1 MSEAK
6 VSPEKI
12 SKRPDIG
19 RYEFFK
25 LANAWVKVIKRTDEG
40 KGLTTAELIKKA
52 MDDISSGDVTAEE
65 VEKKS
70 GKLKPEP
77 VEETEDGVKIEKK
90 ESKKEKE
97 SK

>member
-1 MSEAK
+1 MSETKTAA
-6 VSPEKI
+6 EK
-12 SKRPDIG
+12 KRPDLG

-65 VEKKS
+65 IEKKS

-77 VEETEDGVKIEKK
+77 VAESEDSE
-90 ESKKEKE
+90 KKEKE
-97 SK
+97 FKKSEKESK